1 MEIKQGVSAHN
12 QTQIESEEAFLHL
25 TSQNLFSQIL
35 DGVLA
40 ST

>member
-1 MEIKQGVSAHN
+1 MEINKEVSTN
-12 QTQIESEEAFLHL
+12 NLVNNEGEEAFLHL

-35 DGVLA
+35 DGVLT

>member
-1 MEIKQGVSAHN
+1 MEINQAVSN
-12 QTQIESEEAFLHL
+12 KNLVNYEGEEAFLHL

-35 DGVLA
+35 DGVLT